1 MKKELLTETNLNNS
15 KKLSK
20 ITSALLDVLI
30 DKPFLLELI
39 VNITINKVYKSIGKE
54 LKMLSKEYPEIY
66 KAIKMTLIKDADSKF

>member
-20 ITSALLDVLI
+20 ITSALLDVLL

-66 KAIKMTLIKDADSKF
+66 KAIKMTLKKNADSKF

>member
-1 MKKELLTETNLNNS
+1 MKKEFLTETNLNNS

-20 ITSALLDVLI
+20 ITSALLDVLL

-66 KAIKMTLIKDADSKF
+66 KAIKMTLKKDADSKF